1 MRIAHLQAR
10 AFGAIA
16 GRELDLPGGLV
27 VLHGP
32 NESGKSSTVDLIRGV
47 LFGFPPLR
55 RDRGLSLREPRDG
68 GPREGRVDVIAADG
82 RRLTIERR
90 HGSRAVIADADGE
103 VVGEPALRSALG
115 GADENLFLRVQT
127 FSADDLAPLG
137 LLDEPGVREQIL
149 AAAVMGGGPGA
160 GDLLRILDER
170 SRALYLRGG
179 ENQRFAERSRRLKDA
194 RSRLRDAEGE
204 AGRAAALAAEAT
216 AAGEQL
222 AGLEA
227 ELAAEVVALER
238 VERTSAAVGAL
249 RDLRA
254 LEAPADADE
263 TAPDPVALERLRQA
277 VAGLPAVADAR
288 ARATAAAREQGEAE
302 AACGRACARLG
313 LSGPIPDLGDE
324 AELRGAARAARAAS
338 DGVDRARADLEEARV
353 AVPAGPTPTAGSGS
367 VHADSRSGT
376 GFVLGAIL
384 VALGGLAVAGGLL
397 METMIVWV
405 VGIAAAVGGAF
416 LLGRGRGGGAATLPE
431 GMADEAVRTR
441 AQAEVDRRAEILVAR
456 EEDGRGA
463 ATTWH
468 ERLAALGIT
477 QRLDPE
483 QIDEVLATLA
493 EIRRA
498 EGDAKRA
505 AAMGAEERDRVA
517 TSLGGIREALIGLG
531 VDAPADDL
539 LESAAMATLAAAEA
553 SAERAAQAAEEERAA
568 RERRSDL
575 ERDLATAIG
584 DDPDLGREAER
595 ADPAALE
602 GQREV
607 LEARVSRLR
616 QEELPAAHVAIGETR
631 AALRHL
637 EQSADVATAALE
649 VAEAEAE
656 LREVADEWLTV
667 ELARRVVNDA
677 HARFV
682 EERQPAVIE
691 RAAERVREA
700 TGGAWRDLRMQDGED
715 GGARSMIIAADGHR
729 MPFSELSQGAVGLV
743 YLCLR
748 IGLVEE
754 LTATTGVALPVIMDD
769 VLTHLDPEREAG
781 AARVI
786 ADLAERHQVIYL
798 TCHASQVEALR
809 RARPD
814 LHEIVL
820 ERLV

>member
-1 MRIAHLQAR
+1 MRIAYLEAR
-10 AFGAIA
+10 AFGAID
-16 GRELDLPGGLV
+16 GRELELPSGLV

-55 RDRGLSLREPRDG
+55 RDRGLALREPRGG

-90 HGSRAVIADADGE
+90 HGSRAVILDGDGE
-103 VVGEPALRSALG
+103 TVGEPALRSALG

-179 ENQRFAERSRRLKDA
+179 ENQRYAERARRLKDA
-194 RSRLRDAEGE
+194 RTRLRDAEAE
-204 AGRAAALAAEAT
+204 AGRVPVLTAAAS
-216 AAGEQL
+216 
-222 AGLEA
+222 EA
-227 ELAAEVVALER
+227 EQHLIDLESTLAEEMVAFER
-238 VERTSAAVGAL
+238 VERVGVIRATLLEL
-249 RDLRA
+249 RDLDPQS
-254 LEAPADADE
+254 EAE
-263 TAPDPVALERLRQA
+263 VIAPDPDAVERLRRA
-277 VAGLPAVADAR
+277 LAAASAIADAR
-288 ARATAAAREQGEAE
+288 ARAGTAIRAVGEAD
-302 AACGRACARLG
+302 ADGARWRERIG
-313 LSGPIPDLGDE
+313 LSGPVPSLDDE
-324 AELRGAARAARAAS
+324 AVLRAAARTSRTADDAVARAR
-338 DGVDRARADLEEARV
+338 VDHAEALA
-353 AVPAGPTPTAGSGS
+353 AVPADADDGSPGGS
-367 VHADSRSGT
+367 SRAVPGLPLGLALVGIGIVFIVA
-376 GFVLGAIL
+376 GFVADLWFAW
-384 VALGGLAVAGGLL
+384 LAGIIAG
-397 METMIVWV
+397 
-405 VGIAAAVGGAF
+405 VGGAF
-416 LLGRGRGGGAATLPE
+416 LAGRGRGPAA
-431 GMADEAVRTR
+431 AVPTDGTTQRARR
-441 AQAEVDRRAEILVAR
+441 AQVQAEAERRAEILAR
-456 EEDGRGA
+456 CEEEATRARA
-463 ATTWH
+463 AWE
-468 ERLAALGIT
+468 ERLVSFGVG
-477 QRLDPE
+477 RVLDPE
-483 QIDEVLATLA
+483 QIDEILTGLAAIRNA
-493 EIRRA
+493 EIEVERSERLRIEEEQRVEAGLRA
-498 EGDAKRA
+498 
-505 AAMGAEERDRVA
+505 
-517 TSLGGIREALIGLG
+517 IREALVHLG
-531 VDAPADDL
+531 AEDPGDDALEPAAV
-539 LESAAMATLAAAEA
+539 AALAAAEA
-553 SAERAAQAAEEERAA
+553 TADRASQAAEAARVA
-568 RERRSDL
+568 RERRDVL
-575 ERDLATAIG
+575 QRTLDEAIG
-584 DDPDLGREAER
+584 GDPGLRRDAEEA
-595 ADPAALE
+595 DAATLE
-602 GQREV
+602 ARREV
-607 LEARVSRLR
+607 LEARLARLR
-616 QEELPAAHVAIGETR
+616 DEDLPAAHVAIGEAR

-637 EQSADVATAALE
+637 EQSADVANAALD

-682 EERQPAVIE
+682 EERQPAVIA

-700 TGGAWRDLRMQDGED
+700 TGGAWRDLRMLDGED
-715 GGARSMIIAADGHR
+715 GGARSVIIADDGHR

-798 TCHASQVEALR
+798 TCHTSQVEALR

>member
-1 MRIAHLQAR
+1 MRIAYLEAR

-16 GRELDLPGGLV
+16 GRELDLPDGLV

-68 GPREGRVDVIAADG
+68 GPREGRVDVIAADD
-82 RRLTIERR
+82 RRLMIERR
-90 HGSRAVIADADGE
+90 HGSRAVISAADGD

-179 ENQRFAERSRRLKDA
+179 ENQRFAERARRLKEA
-194 RSRLRDAEGE
+194 RSRLRDAESE
-204 AGRAAALAAEAT
+204 AGRAAALAADVT
-216 AAGEQL
+216 AAGEHL
-222 AGLEA
+222 AGLEG
-227 ELAAEVVALER
+227 ELAAEVIALER
-238 VERTSAAVGAL
+238 VERTLAAVRAL
-249 RDLRA
+249 RDLRD
-254 LEAPADADE
+254 LEAAPVAGE
-263 TAPDPVALERLRQA
+263 TVPDPVATERLRQA
-277 VAGLPAVADAR
+277 VAALPAAADAR
-288 ARATAAAREQGEAE
+288 ARAAAAGREEGEAQ
-302 AACGRACARLG
+302 AASARARARLG
-313 LSGPIPDLGDE
+313 LIGSVPDLADE
-324 AELRGAARAARAAS
+324 AELRGAARTAREAA
-338 DGVDRARADLEEARV
+338 DGVVRASAEHADARTGVPADPVPATTASTPRSAAGFVPGLVLAALGAV
-353 AVPAGPTPTAGSGS
+353 AVLAGLL
-367 VHADSRSGT
+367 T
-376 GFVLGAIL
+376 GLT
-384 VALGGLAVAGGLL
+384 VAWVAG
-397 METMIVWV
+397 MVA
-405 VGIAAAVGGAF
+405 GIAGAF
-416 LLGRGRGGGAATLPE
+416 LVGRGRGGGATTS
-431 GMADEAVRTR
+431 ADAVTDDAVQAR
-441 AQAEVDRRAEILVAR
+441 ARAEVERRAAILAAR
-456 EEDGRGA
+456 EEEARVAHA
-463 ATTWH
+463 AW
-468 ERLAALGIT
+468 EDRLDALGVA

-493 EIRRA
+493 EIRRTEA
-498 EGDAKRA
+498 EVERA
-505 AAMGAEERDRVA
+505 AAVRAEEGDRVGA
-517 TSLGGIREALIGLG
+517 SLGAIREALIGLAG
-531 VDAPADDL
+531 DAPADDL
-539 LESAAMATLAAAEA
+539 LESAALAALAAAEA
-553 SAERAAQAAEEERAA
+553 SAERAAQAADEARAVD
-568 RERRSDL
+568 ERRNDL
-575 ERDLATAIG
+575 ERVLAAAIA
-584 DDPDLGREAER
+584 DDPDRRREADT
-595 ADPAALE
+595 ADPAALDA
-602 GQREV
+602 QREV

-637 EQSADVATAALE
+637 EQSADVATAALD

-682 EERQPAVIE
+682 EERQPAVIA

-700 TGGAWRDLRMQDGED
+700 TGGAWHDLRMQDGGD

-754 LTATTGVALPVIMDD
+754 LSATTGVALPVIMDD

-786 ADLAERHQVIYL
+786 ADLAQRHQVIYL

-809 RARPD
+809 RAQPG

-820 ERLV
+820 DRLV